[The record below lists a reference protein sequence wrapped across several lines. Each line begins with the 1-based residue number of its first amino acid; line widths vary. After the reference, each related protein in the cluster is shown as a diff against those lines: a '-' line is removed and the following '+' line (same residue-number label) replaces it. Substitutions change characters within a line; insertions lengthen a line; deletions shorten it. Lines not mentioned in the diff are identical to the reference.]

1 MRNRTGARGLLRRSS
16 GGGIADQSDSSG
28 RIGARIGPRLYLALL
43 GVVSVAACFLP
54 LADHLGYELSELVA
68 LAAGI
73 FGGIP
78 GVAAARIE
86 RDSSARALSR
96 GLWFSLWALAIP
108 VGVILLNGLRRPVC
122 DPLGGFALYL
132 ALAVPSATLA
142 CTLGVACGFV
152 KPRRAGW
159 VYAAIFAG
167 SLAIALWP
175 VARGPQVFV
184 FHHLSGMYPGPLYDE
199 AIATSRAL
207 WLFRGDTMLY
217 AAACAGIALI
227 AGPPRSR
234 RRGIAILAVAGGG
247 ALWLSLQAEKLHWKA
262 SAAQIEAELGG
273 RIETEHLVL
282 HFPREK
288 KDEERA
294 LLARDAEIDVR
305 AVARFLGIQPGPRI
319 DVYLYRSA
327 EEKRTLLGAAET
339 SFTKPWLHQ
348 IHTNDAPAPHPIL
361 RHELVHAI
369 GAQIARGIWKVPGGL
384 VPQMAL
390 TEGVAVAGDW
400 PPGEFTVHEEA
411 RAMRELN
418 LLPDLQRL
426 FRPAAFYAEA
436 GPRAYTAAGSFL
448 RFMRDRRGPELFS
461 KLYSSLE
468 SIDPGEL
475 VPEYLRFLEGL
486 QVPDRAL
493 ALAAQRYSAPGIGR
507 KRCPHEVAALQRE
520 AQRVQD
526 PHRAAEL
533 WARCAA
539 MEPGDPAL
547 LVALRRAQL
556 AAKDP
561 AAAEATEAKALAHP
575 KLSAPLRAQLLT
587 DSGDAAWK
595 TGDVSKAYARY
606 TEAAKLP
613 QPEAAERG
621 LAVRLKAVRDPESW
635 PALRPLLAESNP
647 APEILLHLRDL
658 DLSRPRDG
666 LAAYLLAKQ
675 MQNRAAWQECAAFA
689 ASALRRELPGPLF
702 LQEALR
708 MRGIAAWHVGDDA
721 AARAA
726 FTALGKN
733 APPGRAVEVERWL
746 DRLR

>member
-1 MRNRTGARGLLRRSS
+1 MVALWLRRSS
-16 GGGIADQSDSSG
+16 GGGIDDQSDSSG
-28 RIGARIGPRLYLALL
+28 RIGARTGPRLYLVLL
-43 GVVSVAACFLP
+43 GLLSLVACFLP
-54 LADHLGYELSELVA
+54 LADHLGYELSALVA
-68 LAAGI
+68 LAAGL

-78 GVAAARIE
+78 GIAAARME
-86 RDSSARALSR
+86 RDSATRALSR
-96 GLWFSLWALAIP
+96 ALWFALWALGIP
-108 VGVILLNGLRRPVC
+108 LALILLNGLRRPAC

-152 KPRRAGW
+152 APRHAGW
-159 VYAAIFAG
+159 LYALVFVA
-167 SLAIALWP
+167 SLAVALWP
-175 VARGPQVFV
+175 LARGPQMFA
-184 FHHLSGMYPGPLYDE
+184 FHHLGGMFPGPIYDE
-199 AIATSRAL
+199 AITTSRAL
-207 WLFRGDTMLY
+207 WLFRADTLLY

-227 AGPPRSR
+227 AGPPRPR
-234 RRGIAILAVAGGG
+234 RRGIAILAVAGG
-247 ALWLSLQAEKLHWKA
+247 AAAWMSLQAEKLHWKA
-262 SAAQIEAELGG
+262 SAAQLDAELGG
-273 RIETEHLVL
+273 LTETEHLVL

-288 KDEERA
+288 KEEERA
-294 LLARDAEIDVR
+294 LLARDAETEVR
-305 AVARFLGIQPGPRI
+305 AVASFFEIAPGPRVH
-319 DVYLYRSA
+319 VYLYRSA
-327 EEKRTLLGAAET
+327 EEKRTLIGAAET

-436 GPRAYTAAGSFL
+436 GARAYTAAGSFL
-448 RFMRDRRGPELFS
+448 RFIRDTRGAEALDN
-461 KLYSSLE
+461 LYSSAEPL
-468 SIDPGEL
+468 DLREL
-475 VPEYLRFLEGL
+475 VPRYLEFLDAMR
-486 QVPDRAL
+486 VPARAVAL
-493 ALAAQRYSAPGIGR
+493 ASQRYARPAILR
-507 KRCPHEVAALQRE
+507 KRCPHEVAALGRE
-520 AQRVQD
+520 AQRAQD
-526 PHRAAEL
+526 PKRAAEL
-533 WARCAA
+533 WARCAEL
-539 MEPGDPAL
+539 EPDDPAL
-547 LVALRRAQL
+547 LVALRRAQI

-575 KLSAPLRAQLLT
+575 KLSLPLRAQLLT
-587 DSGDAAWK
+587 DSGDTAWK
-595 TGDVSKAYARY
+595 AGDVARAVSRY
-606 TEAAKLP
+606 TEAAQLP
-613 QPEAAERG
+613 QSEPAERG
-621 LAVRLKAVRDPESW
+621 LAVRLRAVREPATW
-635 PALRPLLAESNP
+635 PALRPLLADNNT

-658 DLSRPRDG
+658 DLARPRDG

-675 MQNRAAWQECAAFA
+675 MQNRAAWPECAAFA

-702 LQEALR
+702 VQEALR
-708 MRGIAAWHVGDDA
+708 MRGIAAWHVGDVA

-726 FTALGKN
+726 FISLGKD
-733 APPGRAVEVERWL
+733 ATPGRAVEVERWL